1 MHQLTLPALGRLVLC
16 INGTLQTI
24 YDPFTTQP
32 DGNGG
37 FVRSAFPG
45 NIVPQNRFDP
55 VGAKILALYP
65 LPNRPGTGVTQSNN
79 WFGTGK
85 SVTTIDRYV
94 RADWARND
102 KHSMYFRWSQ
112 AWENSIGIAYP
123 EWGSPPPP
131 PAHRIPGAR
140 LLSAILSH

>member
-1 MHQLTLPALGRLVLC
+1 MLATPTAAVRLDGAV
-16 INGTLQTI
+16 INN
-24 YDPFTTQP
+24 TTVIP
-32 DGNGG
+32 RVAD
-37 FVRSAFPG
+37 SIKPY
-45 NIVPQNRFDP
+45 
-55 VGAKILALYP
+55 LALYP